1 MIGVI
6 AQDSEA
12 AAVGEFFE
20 LFKTPWEYWRPGRP
34 YDVVLCTNGEYPEF
48 FQGQLLMLYSG
59 RRLPS
64 DPESSAEEP
73 KVGRARLLR
82 YKDYEIPVYGNCVVF
97 PHDDTA
103 LLVETESSRP
113 AAFHPKQEKGKGKI
127 LRVGYDLFEEFHFLL
142 NFGQPVEHAGAPTL
156 DLHIAFLR
164 DQICAAGIP
173 LLEIPPI
180 PQGYR
185 FIACLTHDIDH
196 PEIRRHRFDHTAGG
210 FLYRA
215 SIGSLLQVMM
225 GQISVRA
232 LLTNWVAMLKWPF
245 VQIGL
250 ARDFWCN
257 FDERYRKIEDG
268 LPSTY
273 FVIPYAAR
281 CGQGISKLTAKRRA
295 AGYGARDI
303 EATLGKIL
311 TTGGE
316 IGLHGIDAWLD
327 SQAGLQE
334 LEEIRLLTSDREIG
348 VRMHWLCYD
357 ESSPKRLE
365 RAGASYDSTV
375 GYRETVG
382 FRAGTMQAYVPPGA
396 SSLMELPLH
405 VMDTALF
412 FPGYLG
418 LTAQEADGAL
428 AGLVDDAALFGG
440 CLTINWHD
448 RSLAP
453 ERLWTE
459 SYSNLLDKLRMRGAW
474 FATARQAVAWFRQRR
489 SVEFGPKGFVE
500 ELPASSSTRSDHA
513 SPLPALSL
521 RTYNF
526 TDSSGAPGFVDVP
539 VGQIGEPQMTLGD

>member
-1 MIGVI
+1 MIGVV
-6 AQDSEA
+6 ANPSDYA
-12 AAVGEFFE
+12 VVGEFFE
-20 LFKTPWEYWRPGRP
+20 LFKTPWEFWKPEKS
-34 YDVVLCTNGEYPEF
+34 YDVVLCTTGEYPESF
-48 FQGQLLMLYSG
+48 RAQLLLVYSG
-59 RRLPS
+59 HRLAL
-64 DPESSAEEP
+64 DPENVVEDQEG
-73 KVGRARLLR
+73 KRAKLLH
-82 YKDYEIPVYGNCVVF
+82 YKEHEIPVYGNCITF
-97 PHDDTA
+97 SPGDMI
-103 LLVETESSRP
+103 LLAEGISGRP
-113 AAFHPKQEKGKGKI
+113 AVLRHKQEEEGGEI
-127 LRVGYDLFEEFHFLL
+127 LRVGYDLFEEINFLL
-142 NFGQPVEHAGAPTL
+142 ISGQPVEHAGAPTL

-185 FIACLTHDIDH
+185 FIACLTHDVDH
-196 PEIRRHRFDHTAGG
+196 PRIRRHRFDHTACG

-225 GQISVRA
+225 GRLSVRA
-232 LLTNWVAMLKWPF
+232 LAKNWAAVLKWPF

-273 FVIPYAAR
+273 FVIPFAGK
-281 CGQGISKLTAKRRA
+281 CGQGVGKLPTTRRA

-303 EATLGKIL
+303 EASLRNVRAN
-311 TTGGE
+311 GGE

-327 SQAGLQE
+327 SLAGLQE
-334 LEEIRLLTSDREIG
+334 LEEIRLLTSEGEIG
-348 VRMHWLCYD
+348 VRIHWLCFN
-357 ESSPKRLE
+357 EQSPKKLE
-365 RAGASYDSTV
+365 HAGASYDSTV

-382 FRAGTMQAYVPPGA
+382 YRAGTLQAYVPPGA

-418 LTAQEADGAL
+418 LTTQEADQVL
-428 AGLVDDAALFGG
+428 AMLVNDAVRFGG

-459 SYSNLLDKLRMRGAW
+459 SYSNLLDELRARGAW
-474 FATARQAVAWFRQRR
+474 FATARQVVAWFRQRR
-489 SVEFGPKGFVE
+489 SVEFGPASVAEG
-500 ELPASSSTRSDHA
+500 LPASSCIGDGHGSR
-513 SPLPALSL
+513 LPALSL
-521 RTYNF
+521 RTYNSQ
-526 TDSSGAPGFVDVP
+526 DSSGAPGFADVP
-539 VGQIGEPQMTLGD
+539 VGKIGEPQMAVGN